1 MHGDL
6 IEIFGGSLG
15 IRDQGALASAIMRPQ
30 LGYYDSLNGEAAALM
45 ESLANNHP
53 FVDGN
58 KRVAFFV
65 TDAFLRLNGYFI
77 DCDSRE
83 AYAFFMGLFEANS
96 FRFAALNS
104 WLEVSKVQHYG
115 LAVDAMTRPDSGGAG
130 IVWRKEI

>member
-1 MHGDL
+1 MNHNFPTIQEVIAMHGDL

-15 IRDQGALASAIMRPQ
+15 IRDQGALASALMRPQ
-30 LGYYDSLNGEAAALM
+30 LGYYDSLIGEAAALM

-83 AYAFFMGLFEANS
+83 AYGFFMGLFEANS

-104 WLEVSKVQHYG
+104 WLEEKVKPLPG
-115 LAVDAMTRPDSGGAG
+115 SGK
-130 IVWRKEI
+130 V